1 MRRIL
6 LIVITLFT
14 GFNAVAQ
21 DTAANKSEKKV
32 KLNFYGDIN
41 PQIYA
46 EANHLA
52 KILSRP
58 DHPQRAGIS

>member
-6 LIVITLFT
+6 LIAITLFT

-21 DTAANKSEKKV
+21 DTAANKSENKV

-46 EANHLA
+46 DTRKVLEG
-52 KILSRP
+52 RE
-58 DHPQRAGIS
+58 G